1 MANKQRRSRN
11 PVANHLF
18 INRGG
23 VHEKSN
29 SAKRQ
34 EGKRQ
39 LRKLVTKA
47 GAGFS
52 GPDFLG
58 DALRPT
64 VISYIYQTLGYSDL
78 NN

>member
-1 MANKQRRSRN
+1 MAKNKQRRSRN
-11 PVANHLF
+11 PVAHHLF

-34 EGKRQ
+34 EDKRQ
-39 LRKLVTKA
+39 LRKLVVKT

-52 GPDFLG
+52 GPDFFG
-58 DALRPT
+58 GFHWVGAVFARQFFNCALF
-64 VISYIYQTLGYSDL
+64 
-78 NN
+78 